1 MAGVQRVG
9 SEKGLKF
16 EESEWEKKLKRRG
29 QMLGIG
35 VRALFSGQWGAIEG
49 F

>member
-9 SEKGLKF
+9 SEKGMKF

-35 VRALFSGQWGAIEG
+35 VRALFSGQWGY
-49 F
+49 

>member
-1 MAGVQRVG
+1 MQRVG
-9 SEKGLKF
+9 SEKGMKF
-16 EESEWEKKLKRRG
+16 AESEWEKLKRRG

-35 VRALFSGQWGAIEG
+35 VRALFSGEWGAIEG